1 MASDLSN
8 FLGKENKFS
17 MELIFSELLFNRL
30 KFNLSSQYDKGRLYD
45 SIKEYSIYGNN
56 FY

>member
-1 MASDLSN
+1 MAFELSN

-30 KFNLSSQYDKGRLYD
+30 KFNLSSQYDISSK
-45 SIKEYSIYGNN
+45 SEIKN
-56 FY
+56 FTPKSSNTL